1 MHEEI
6 LVRSGHWAREGDFPR
21 SAASIQA
28 GMTEQRVA
36 AVTQIITPTLLGQH
50 IAVYSLH
57 LLRSATQASQMVA
70 PTLSLLGS
78 LVNWSVPTDCS

>member
-1 MHEEI
+1 MFGAFCRFEAEDVVQPARTEEEDDARGN
-6 LVRSGHWAREGDFPR
+6 LGEVGPLAREGDFPR

-50 IAVYSLH
+50 IAVYIF
-57 LLRSATQASQMVA
+57 
-70 PTLSLLGS
+70 
-78 LVNWSVPTDCS
+78 